1 MHPVIYLNKVM
12 LEATKARV
20 APVSSAMLYG
30 RGVFT
35 TVAIY
40 NGKPFLWPEHWRR
53 LKNHAERL
61 SVECAGANERNV
73 GDAVR
78 KLVAVNQ
85 VKNGRARVILLAR
98 SGRDVWKPKKEGAR
112 KTDLLIMTSEP
123 QKVSPAGMSLAVS
136 PYRFNTFSPL
146 AGIRSLNYLE
156 QVLSWEEAQA
166 RDFDEAVMLNE
177 RGEIVSATMANIFW
191 VKDGTLLTPALSTG
205 ALAGVTRAAVIELAE
220 KQFIPVIE
228 GVYELG
234 DLTEADEIFS
244 HVCQPGRGLG
254 DHVRLPPVFSGHGKY
269 LCPAIGRSQRPGF
282 EKLMSTSHV
291 PRFSLRSFTNPL
303 RLIPRKSRLPAQQL
317 NP

>member
-1 MHPVIYLNKVM
+1 MQERTRRCAPTKQSAIVHPVIYLNKVM

-40 NGKPFLWPEHWRR
+40 KGKPFLWPAHWRR
-53 LKNHAERL
+53 LSDHAERL
-61 SVECAGANERNV
+61 KVDCTGANELSV
-73 GDAVR
+73 GEAVR
-78 KLVAVNQ
+78 RLVAVNQ
-85 VKNGRARVILLAR
+85 VENGRARVILLAR
-98 SGRDVWKPKKEGAR
+98 SGRDVWKPKKESTR

-123 QKVSPAGMSLAVS
+123 QKLPKAGMSLAVS
-136 PYRFNTFSPL
+136 PYRLNTFSPL

-191 VKDGTLLTPALSTG
+191 VKDGAIHTPALSTG
-205 ALAGVTRAAVIELAE
+205 AVAGITRAAVIELAG

-228 GVYELG
+228 DIYELG
-234 DLTEADEIFS
+234 ALTEADEIFLTS
-244 HVCQPGRGLG
+244 ASLGVALVTTFDFRQYSGAEANICRRVSDALKGL
-254 DHVRLPPVFSGHGKY
+254 
-269 LCPAIGRSQRPGF
+269 ISQG
-282 EKLMSTSHV
+282 
-291 PRFSLRSFTNPL
+291 
-303 RLIPRKSRLPAQQL
+303 
-317 NP
+317 